1 MGWSGKLHAW
11 AWRKQANMIKYKEK
25 KRRRRLFRRIKEK
38 IMTIGYGLGMLIMG
52 LIAITIG
59 ASVAYYVINKLE
71 KENKNA
77 RKN

>member
-1 MGWSGKLHAW
+1 
-11 AWRKQANMIKYKEK
+11 
-25 KRRRRLFRRIKEK
+25 
-38 IMTIGYGLGMLIMG
+38 MTIGYGLGMLIMG

-59 ASVAYYVINKLE
+59 ASVAYYIINKLK